1 MKNFTLAIAVLLVIT
16 GCQSTPNESKT
27 VQTNAQENNAATNSY
42 EQSKES
48 YNTWL
53 IKIQNSKHLKFYSPN
68 SYNELITLWNDSA
81 ETYQTFANKPEK
93 ATESYSLFSSAT
105 YAGKF
110 QEQISEVKNNYEKLL
125 KLKEKSDLAL
135 AESISQIEYLEQM
148 SAADLFPSQYKSIYS
163 DYLSLF
169 KYVEKNQLSKAR
181 TEQVKFLKQ
190 AKHLEADIILKKY
203 ITPLEKEMALLKSED
218 IDKRAPLSY
227 ARVKTELG
235 DAVAIINSDTR
246 NVVLIEQLVK
256 KAKFGLA
263 HLKNIDNEVKL
274 LIKVR
279 DNKFEPV
286 VLGFE
291 NNLLS
296 ISSAL
301 SRSDYR
307 NQPRQKQID
316 LIISAIKELQ
326 ADKEIE
332 RLTTQLEKLKLFNT
346 SQIEEL
352 SNLKKVN
359 ERLVNAIKE
368 LQAKDL

>member
-1 MKNFTLAIAVLLVIT
+1 
-16 GCQSTPNESKT
+16 
-27 VQTNAQENNAATNSY
+27 
-42 EQSKES
+42 
-48 YNTWL
+48 
-53 IKIQNSKHLKFYSPN
+53 
-68 SYNELITLWNDSA
+68 
-81 ETYQTFANKPEK
+81 
-93 ATESYSLFSSAT
+93 
-105 YAGKF
+105 
-110 QEQISEVKNNYEKLL
+110 
-125 KLKEKSDLAL
+125 
-135 AESISQIEYLEQM
+135 
-148 SAADLFPSQYKSIYS
+148 
-163 DYLSLF
+163 
-169 KYVEKNQLSKAR
+169 
-181 TEQVKFLKQ
+181 
-190 AKHLEADIILKKY
+190 
-203 ITPLEKEMALLKSED
+203 MALLKNKD

-227 ARVKTELG
+227 ARVKNELG

-326 ADKEIE
+326 ADKDIE